1 MKSNKMKKLIFF
13 LSFVFFT
20 MLNASSVE
28 KIISTK
34 SIIWGMDF
42 LDDKKLILS
51 FKTGQIATLDLDT
64 KKIKVIKQLD
74 NLYTKGQAGLLD
86 IKVSPNFKKDKTIF
100 FTYVKDENNI
110 GLTTLGKAIFKN
122 DNLDEV
128 KDILVTNSYSSTTR
142 HFGSRIAF
150 DNKNHLYFSVG
161 DRGIRNNSQNLKTH
175 SGTILRLNLDGTIPL
190 TNPFIKNKN
199 ALAEIYSYGH
209 RNPQGLFYD
218 TNRGILFSNEHGPRG
233 GDEINIIKKASNY
246 GWPIVSY
253 GKEYWA
259 PIQVGEGTSKKGFSE
274 PIVVFTPSIAPSS
287 LLVYNGKKF
296 KEFEGY
302 LFSSALIMTHLNL
315 IKLDNDFKII
325 EEKRVFE
332 ELKERIRSLAQN
344 NKGELYFSTDNGNI
358 YKVLSL
364 GN

>member
-1 MKSNKMKKLIFF
+1 MKKLVFIGCFIFF
-13 LSFVFFT
+13 T
-20 MLNASSVE
+20 ILNASNVE
-28 KIISTK
+28 KVLNTK
-34 SIIWGMDF
+34 SIVWGMDF

-51 FKTGQIATLDLDT
+51 FKSGQIALLDLNT
-64 KKIKVIKQLD
+64 KKLKVIKQLN
-74 NLYTKGQAGLLD
+74 NLYTKGQGGLLD

-100 FTYVKDENNI
+100 FTYVKNEKDI
-110 GLTTLGKAIFKN
+110 GLTTLAKATFEN
-122 DNLDEV
+122 DSLQEL

-142 HFGSRIAF
+142 HFGNRIAF
-150 DNKNHLYFSVG
+150 DNKNYLYFSIG
-161 DRGIRNNSQNLKTH
+161 DRGIRNNSQNLRTH
-175 SGTILRLNLDGTIPL
+175 SGKILRLNLDGTIPL
-190 TNPFIKNKN
+190 SNPFIKNKN

-218 TNRGILFSNEHGPRG
+218 KKREVLFSNEHGPKG

-259 PIQVGEGTSKKGFSE
+259 PIQVGEGNSKEGVAE

-315 IKLDNDFKII
+315 IKIDNDFKII

-332 ELKERIRSLAQN
+332 ELKERIRSLVQN
-344 NKGELYFSTDNGNI
+344 SKGDLYFSTDNGNI

-364 GN
+364 KN